1 MQYLVVKRADFT
13 ATEQD
18 AAAHDNFLDALIELY
33 STNDSANHTIVRG
46 TDGKFTHYMQQPKLN
61 WRAINESTAKR

>member
-18 AAAHDNFLDALIELY
+18 AAAHDNLLDALIELY
-33 STNDSANHTIVRG
+33 STNDSANHTILRG
-46 TDGKFTHYMQQPKLN
+46 TDGNFDEYMQQPKLN
-61 WRAINESTAKR
+61 WRAINAS